1 MIKSMTGYGKA
12 VKELS
17 NKIITVELRTLN
29 SKQTDIY
36 TKIPYHYKS
45 KDPEIRNIISRS
57 LFRGKIELYTNVE
70 YTKEIE
76 NVKINKNAIKQF
88 YKQLKSVAD
97 ELDINEESFL
107 QTIMRLPET
116 IVKEEEDFSK
126 AEWLE
131 YKKLLDAAIDD
142 VTKYRKQEGEALFN
156 DMQENIQN
164 IKELLTKV
172 DKPEKER
179 IERIKKRIKGNL
191 NDLFNT
197 NEIDKNRF
205 EQELLYYIEKLDIN
219 EEKVRLRKHCE
230 FFIETMKTDSPNGKK
245 LGFISQEMG
254 REINTIGSK
263 ANDSDIQNI
272 VVKMKEEQE
281 KIKEQVMN
289 VL

>member
-1 MIKSMTGYGKA
+1 MTGYGKA
-12 VKELS
+12 VKELD

-70 YTKEIE
+70 YTREIE

-97 ELDINEESFL
+97 ELDINEDSFL

-116 IVKEEEDFSK
+116 IVKEEEDFDET
-126 AEWLE
+126 EWLE
-131 YKKLLDAAIDD
+131 YKKLLNVAIDD
-142 VTKYRKQEGEALFN
+142 VIKYRKQEGEALYN
-156 DMQENIQN
+156 DMQENIKN
-164 IKELLTKV
+164 IKQLLAKV

-179 IERIKKRIKGNL
+179 IERIKHKIKGNL

-197 NEIDKNRF
+197 IEIDKNRF

-219 EEKVRLRKHCE
+219 EEKVRLKMHCE

-281 KIKEQVMN
+281 KIKEQIMN